1 MSESREAKRA
11 YDRRYRAE
19 NRERERINHRQ
30 REAGGNL
37 STDLANRT
45 PGRGLQ

>member
-19 NRERERINHRQ
+19 NRERINHRQ

>member
-1 MSESREAKRA
+1 MSKSREAKRA

-19 NRERERINHRQ
+19 NREKISHRQ
-30 REAGGNL
+30 REAGGNV
-37 STDLANRT
+37 SIDLANRT